1 MAGNQKSKQLETITD
16 QNYFALQ
23 KEQKKTAWR
32 WLHLTMNKKSKH

>member
-23 KEQKKTAWR
+23 NAQRNPAWR
-32 WLHLTMNKKSKH
+32 